1 MAEQQPVAPKDV
13 IVIGAGIAGIGAAMF
28 LQRDGHRVT
37 VLDPRGV
44 GEAASFGN
52 AGTIALTSCV
62 PTARPDMFKRVPKML
77 MDPAGPLSIRWSYL
91 PRLAPWLIELLRNS
105 TPERIL
111 ANARAKTA
119 LLDRALA
126 PYDALIADSGAEDMV
141 VRSGILQVFESDAA
155 FRNAGRER
163 ALMEQCG
170 HRFEI
175 LPGEAVRQLE
185 PALALRFRHA
195 VSIPNHVAIRHP
207 GEIVKRFAARFTAR
221 GGIVLREKVTALT
234 KSGGVWTVATDAGSH
249 AAGLVVVAAGVWSR
263 EIARML
269 GIRLLLDAER
279 GYHLMLPQPEPG
291 LRRPVLFGD
300 HSVFMVPMSHGLRL
314 TSGVELGGT
323 ELPPDY
329 RRIRNMVPLAQRAL
343 PQLKDSELS
352 SWMGFRPSTPDTRP
366 ILGPAPGTEGVYF
379 ATGGSHVGMTLGPV
393 MGRIVADLVAGRDP
407 EIDLQPYRVDRW

>member
-1 MAEQQPVAPKDV
+1 MAEPISVVPRDV
-13 IVIGAGIAGIGAAMF
+13 VVIGAGIAGIGAAMF

-62 PTARPDMFKRVPKML
+62 PTARPDMLKRVPKML
-77 MDPAGPLSIRWSYL
+77 LNPSGPLSIRWSYL

-105 TPERIL
+105 TPDRIL
-111 ANARAKTA
+111 ANAQAKTA

-126 PYDALIADSGAEDMV
+126 PYDELILDAAAESMV
-141 VRSGILQVFESDAA
+141 VRNGILQVYESDAA
-155 FRNAGRER
+155 FRNAERER
-163 ALMEQCG
+163 ELMRQCG
-170 HRFEI
+170 HKLDI
-175 LPGEAVRQLE
+175 LPGEEIRQME
-185 PALALRFRHA
+185 PALAPGFRHA
-195 VSIPNHVAIRHP
+195 VYIPNHVAIRHP
-207 GEIVKRFAARFTAR
+207 GELVKRFAARFRAR
-221 GGIVLREKVTALT
+221 GGVILQERVTGLAEGN
-234 KSGGVWTVATDAGSH
+234 GGWTVTTDQGRH
-249 AAGLVVVAAGVWSR
+249 ETDLVVVAAGVWSR
-263 EIARML
+263 EIARMIGL
-269 GIRLLLDAER
+269 RLLLDTER

-323 ELPPDY
+323 ELAPDY

-343 PQLKDSELS
+343 PQLQGRELS

-366 ILGPAPGTEGVYF
+366 ILGAAPGRNGLYF

-407 EIDLQPYRVDRW
+407 GIDLAPYDVGRW

>member
-1 MAEQQPVAPKDV
+1 MAEQQSVAPQGV
-13 IVIGAGIAGIGAAMF
+13 VVIGAGIAGIGAAMF

-37 VLDPRGV
+37 VLDPRGI

-77 MDPAGPLSIRWSYL
+77 MDPSGPLRIRWSYL

-105 TPERIL
+105 TADRIL
-111 ANARAKTA
+111 ANAMAKTA

-126 PYDALIADSGAEDMV
+126 DYDTLIAEAAAEDMV

-155 FRNAGRER
+155 FNNAARER
-163 ALMEQCG
+163 ALMEACG

-185 PALALRFRHA
+185 PALAHRFRHA

-221 GGIVLREKVTALT
+221 GGLVRREQVTGLA
-234 KSGGVWTVATDAGSH
+234 KADGAWIVATDVGSH
-249 AAGLVVVAAGVWSR
+249 AADIVVVAAGVWSR
-263 EIARML
+263 AIARIL

-314 TSGVELGGT
+314 TSGVELGGID
-323 ELPPDY
+323 LAPDY

-343 PQLKDSELS
+343 PQLKARELS
-352 SWMGFRPSTPDTRP
+352 AWMGFRPSTPDTRP
-366 ILGPAPGTEGVYF
+366 ILGAAPGAPGIYF

-407 EIDLQPYRVDRW
+407 GVDLEPYRVDRW